1 MCGDDVEMNPGSDW
15 YNVRRNICADDLLNN
30 RVTFSGQG
38 HMCAIDEVSGGKKEA
53 DTHWRKFLS
62 GVIYRKKI

>member
-53 DTHWRKFLS
+53 DTH
-62 GVIYRKKI
+62 